1 MDDQRPK
8 IKEIG
13 KVGQLLIYNLIIK
26 ARKLTNAFHV
36 KDGSKRSKGI
46 KKKQNFN

>member
-8 IKEIG
+8 IKVIR
-13 KVGQLLIYNLIIK
+13 KVGQLLIYNLIKK

-36 KDGSKRSKGI
+36 KDGSQRSEE
-46 KKKQNFN
+46 KKKKTKF